1 MNGEALAV
9 AMTNEPA
16 KKRDIRAKQRG
27 VFERPKG
34 SGIWWARYLGSDGR
48 IHREKAGTWASARDL
63 YIKRKKEALEGK
75 KLPEKLRRATV
86 IFSEIAKDALA
97 HSRIHKRSYR
107 DDAYRMKQLLDWFGS
122 RAAESITSHDIE
134 RALTDAAESNEWL
147 PGTVNRHRSL
157 LSLTYRLAIRNDKV
171 RENPVRLVS
180 RRRENN
186 VRTRFLEAE
195 EETKLRAAIRAVCR
209 EREPEFDLALHTGM
223 RRNEQWQLRWQDV
236 NLRAGI
242 ITIPQTKNSTRR
254 HVPIN
259 SVAEK
264 ALNTL
269 VASRNGSEYVCAGSA
284 IREGRDWERWFE
296 ECLRKAGISDFRWH
310 DLRHTFAS
318 RLAMA
323 GVSLRTLAELLGHKT
338 LAMVMRYAHLAPAH
352 LRDAVERI
360 AGTSTS
366 TTTDTG
372 ALEAP
377 SQSAALPN

>member
-1 MNGEALAV
+1 MQTNALILAD
-9 AMTNEPA
+9 A
-16 KKRDIRAKQRG
+16 RAGARMRRNPRG
-27 VFERPKG
+27 VFEKIPG
-34 SGIWWARYLGSDGR
+34 SGEWWICYWDAQGR
-48 IHREKAGTWASARDL
+48 KRREKAGTKGMA
-63 YIKRKKEALEGK
+63 IKLVDKRRTEALQGK
-75 KLPEKLRRATV
+75 KLPETLRRATV
-86 IFSEIAKDALA
+86 TFAEIAKDALTYSKA
-97 HSRIHKRSYR
+97 HKRSYR
-107 DDAYRMKQLLDWFGS
+107 DDTYRMKCLLEWFGS
-122 RAAESITSHDIE
+122 HPVESITPAEIE
-134 RALTDAAESNEWL
+134 RVLTEAVESNKWL

-157 LSLTYRLAIRNDKV
+157 ISLTYRLAMRNGKA
-171 RENPVRLVS
+171 RENPVRHVS

-186 VRTRFLEAE
+186 ARTRFLDPE
-195 EETKLRAAIRAVCR
+195 EERTLRTKIRALYP

-259 SVAEK
+259 SVAER
-264 ALNTL
+264 AFGTL
-269 VASRNGSEYVCAGSA
+269 AATRNGSEYVCGGSET
-284 IREGRDWERWFE
+284 RLGRDWERWFE
-296 ECLRKAGISDFRWH
+296 HCAREAKIADFRWH

-360 AGTSTS
+360 AEAPTD
-366 TTTDTG
+366 TTTDTRAFSSPG
-372 ALEAP
+372 TN
-377 SQSAALPN
+377 AALPN